1 MLVIPFE
8 LHSWGANMSNGCRW
22 LFTLVFVLIAST
34 VSAALPEGG
43 AEIVSVQ
50 GKGESRAPRESN
62 WREATVRQ
70 QLIQGSAVRTLDSS
84 RMAVMLADQT
94 QIRLAPNSMVEIKQV
109 GDGATRATQL
119 QQSSGRTWAQSK
131 NIPDKLTVQTPTAL
145 AAIRGT
151 DWELVVDEDG
161 TSTLTVLSGTVLLSN
176 EMGSVSIDSGEQ
188 GRAQKGVAP
197 VKSVLLNPRSRVQWV
212 SSFTVDG
219 KRYPDLLQRP
229 GIGNLLSAN
238 DLTGARR
245 AAEQL
250 SMQADAPASATLLL
264 SDFLVQEGEFDQA
277 IVTLEKG
284 AAKFPA
290 DERFDVWRAR
300 LHLVRDDVPAAR
312 AALVSARQRNP
323 RSTELMLAE
332 GELERLEGNALAA
345 TAAYQS
351 AIAQAPDTARAWHG
365 LGVVQTER
373 EDVVNAQTSLNRALA
388 LDPQGTGFLA
398 ELGTLEVFADRLEA
412 AGAAFTQALQQR
424 PDDYVALT
432 GLALVEL
439 KGGNTEVAT
448 RHLLAASLIEP
459 RYARAQI
466 YLAVAYYQQGRT
478 RDALF
483 ALARARALDPKD
495 PLPDLYQS
503 VIHNDQLQP
512 GDALLSARKA
522 LSLLPYLKSLNQIA
536 NDQKGGANLGSAL
549 AAFGLEDWARS
560 YAQDSYTPFWAGSH
574 LFLADRYSG
583 DFNKRSELF
592 QGFLADPTVFGASNR
607 FSALVAKPGD
617 YANAGL
623 NYRTKGGFALPAE
636 VRVVGDR
643 YGIYFKPVAIEQTTL
658 IEPTLT
664 INGYHNGAVPVAYFA
679 EIIGTRTGAN
689 QTSVGADA
697 KTYTIALGARPSHAL
712 GLFAYINVFD
722 ADLTLSPE
730 FNRVNHIFG
739 RNERLDIGANY
750 RFGPESQAWLKV
762 GHGRE
767 SSRANEV
774 LIATFPNGIGWNE
787 SDTRT
792 SPTYQDVQWR
802 HTFALNEQQEISWGL
817 QTARTT
823 RSLASVQNKDFAALG
838 YVESANNP
846 LLKDRLDET
855 DLDRSDDIWLAHQYR
870 VTDKLKLES
879 DLAWQRYRKSR
890 DFEIARER
898 IPPVKK
904 VNLDTENF
912 LTELFA
918 PRLGFAYRVRDGAVL
933 RGAWQK
939 WLHPASFS
947 TLSPVA
953 TAGIPIDDSL
963 VNPGG
968 QLTRTRAQLDWELSD
983 TQFLTAYADHKSAD
997 NLNSPLDGVLNTRA
1011 DVSNIDRLRQRNVA
1025 NLSAPDQLEEKP
1037 VFSRGTVSGVG
1048 ATFNQVLNR
1057 TLAGYVGYANTHSE
1071 NTSTKYS
1078 GKLVPYLP
1086 QHRATLGLTWTG
1098 AQRML
1103 LSAQAVW
1110 RSERFTDQSN
1120 ATPLSPGWDMT
1131 LRLHWETMDKR
1142 WAVDGYVANMF
1153 NPDVARVVG
1162 VNLVGRY

>member
-219 KRYPDLLQRP
+219 RRYPDLLQRP
-229 GIGNLLSAN
+229 GIGNRLSAN

-264 SDFLVQEGEFDQA
+264 SDFLVQDGELDQA
-277 IVTLEKG
+277 IFTLEKG
-284 AAKFPA
+284 AVRFPT
-290 DERFDVWRAR
+290 DGRFDVWRAR
-300 LHLVRDDVPAAR
+300 LYLVRDDVPAAR
-312 AALVSARQRNP
+312 AALTSARDRNP
-323 RSTELMLAE
+323 RLTELMLAE
-332 GELERLEGNALAA
+332 GELERIEGNATAA
-345 TAAYQS
+345 TLAYQN

-373 EDVVNAQTSLNRALA
+373 EDVSNAQTSLQRALT

-398 ELGTLEVFADRLEA
+398 ELGTLEAFADRLDA
-412 AGAAFTQALQQR
+412 ARAAFTQALQDR

-432 GLALVEL
+432 GLALVKL
-439 KGGNTEVAT
+439 KSGDTEEAT

-459 RYARAQI
+459 RYARAQT

-483 ALARARALDPKD
+483 ALSRARALDPKD

-503 VIHNDQLQP
+503 IIYNDQLQP
-512 GDALLSARKA
+512 GDALTSARNA
-522 LSLLPYLKSLNQIA
+522 LALLPYLKSLNQIA
-536 NDQKGGANLGSAL
+536 NDQKGAANLGSAL

-583 DFNKRSELF
+583 DFNKKSELF
-592 QGFLADPTVFGASNR
+592 QGFLTDPTVFGASNR
-607 FSALVAKPGD
+607 FSTLIAKPGN
-617 YANAGL
+617 YGSLGVNYNSSANFSLGEARPVLNGYVNAGL
-623 NYRTKGGFALPAE
+623 PF
-636 VRVVGDR
+636 
-643 YGIYFKPVAIEQTTL
+643 
-658 IEPTLT
+658 
-664 INGYHNGAVPVAYFA
+664 AYFA
-679 EIIGTRTGAN
+679 EAIRSLARPDRISLEGAN
-689 QTSVGADA
+689 TN
-697 KTYTIALGARPSHAL
+697 YTVAMGTRPSHAL
-712 GLFAYINVFD
+712 GLFVYANRID
-722 ADLTLSPE
+722 ADVTYKPTEGVVQFTLGT
-730 FNRVNHIFG
+730 NQ
-739 RNERLDIGANY
+739 RLDLGANY
-750 RFGPESQAWLKV
+750 RFGPQSQAWLKLGQGTERSTV
-762 GHGRE
+762 SEVTTVQTQYGKFTRGSEFETRPQQNDIQLRHSIALDSGYEFSWGIESGRMENTNTKVQE
-767 SSRANEV
+767 SV
-774 LIATFPNGIGWNE
+774 YHIGEGVWP
-787 SDTRT
+787 SDHLTWQDRDHSEELWFSNRIRT
-792 SPTYQDVQWR
+792 SERFT
-802 HTFALNEQQEISWGL
+802 L
-817 QTARTT
+817 QA
-823 RSLASVQNKDFAALG
+823 
-838 YVESANNP
+838 
-846 LLKDRLDET
+846 
-855 DLDRSDDIWLAHQYR
+855 
-870 VTDKLKLES
+870 
-879 DLAWQRYRKSR
+879 DLAWQSYRKTR
-890 DFEIARER
+890 DINILRDR
-898 IPPVKK
+898 PPQTQAFAEYY
-904 VNLDTENF
+904 DQS
-912 LTELFA
+912 LFA
-918 PRLGFAYRVRDGAVL
+918 PRLGAIYTLGNGATL

-939 WLHPASFS
+939 WQQPVSYS
-947 TLSPVA
+947 SLSPVA

-963 VNPGG
+963 LNPGG
-968 QLTRTRAQLDWELSD
+968 VLLRTRVQLDWELSP
-983 TQFLTAYADHKSAD
+983 TQFFTAFADHKDAR
-997 NLNSPLDGVLNTRA
+997 NLNSPLDGVLNTRP
-1011 DVSNIDRLRQRNVA
+1011 DVSNIDRVRQA
-1025 NLSAPDQLEEKP
+1025 SIPNLAAPDLLEHKP
-1037 VFSRGTVSGVG
+1037 VFSSGTVANAGV
-1048 ATFNQVLNR
+1048 TFNQVLSR
-1057 TLAGYVGYANTHSE
+1057 TLAGYLGYVGSRSE
-1071 NTSTKYS
+1071 NTSTTYA
-1078 GKLVPYLP
+1078 GKAVPYTSD
-1086 QHRATLGLTWTG
+1086 HRVMLGLTWAG
-1098 AQRML
+1098 DQRLL
-1103 LSAQAVW
+1103 LSAQALW
-1110 RSERFTDQSN
+1110 RSERFHDEKN
-1120 ATPLSPGWDMT
+1120 ELPLAPGWDLT
-1131 LRLHWETMDKR
+1131 LKLHWESTDKR
-1142 WAVDGYVANMF
+1142 WAVDGFALNLLK
-1153 NPDVARVVG
+1153 PDDERTLG
-1162 VNLVGRY
+1162 VNLVARF